1 MQHYSDTTS
10 QLTLLDFFVK
20 KEWRV
25 FFAALNSSRPLWML
39 NTARDRKYS
48 RLQSGRW
55 GGVTRVAP
63 PTPNSIGLYGKSYR
77 CRPEHVHSFV
87 VRFCQIDL
95 AILQKYYVLTL
106 ELYAYLNYNLFSNN
120 GHFSQMKSLFTNKL
134 LMTAPP
140 GFFIH
145 ISLRIGRPRI
155 STKLGFYTQIMI
167 ICCILERDKHVHK
180 WMI

>member
-1 MQHYSDTTS
+1 MGRGDT
-10 QLTLLDFFVK
+10 
-20 KEWRV
+20 
-25 FFAALNSSRPLWML
+25 
-39 NTARDRKYS
+39 
-48 RLQSGRW
+48 W
-55 GGVTRVAP
+55 GGETRVAP
-63 PTPNSIGLYGKSYR
+63 PTPNSIGLYGKSYW

>member
-1 MQHYSDTTS
+1 MQVTCFVAAPSQVLQTAVWTMGRGDT
-10 QLTLLDFFVK
+10 
-20 KEWRV
+20 
-25 FFAALNSSRPLWML
+25 
-39 NTARDRKYS
+39 
-48 RLQSGRW
+48 W
-55 GGVTRVAP
+55 GGATRVAP
-63 PTPNSIGLYGKSYR
+63 PTSNSIGLYGKSYW
-77 CRPEHVHSFV
+77 CRPELVHSFI
-87 VRFCQIDL
+87 FDL

-120 GHFSQMKSLFTNKL
+120 GNFSQMKSLFTNKL

-167 ICCILERDKHVHK
+167 ILCILERDKHEHK
-180 WMI
+180 WMILHFKAQPFCVVV